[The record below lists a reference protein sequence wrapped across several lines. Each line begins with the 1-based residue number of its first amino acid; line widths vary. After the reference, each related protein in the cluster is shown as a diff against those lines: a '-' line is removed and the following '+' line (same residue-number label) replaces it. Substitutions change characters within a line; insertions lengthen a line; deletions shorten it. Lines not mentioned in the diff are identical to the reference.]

1 MELLTEK
8 GPAKSNFPVTKRRMS
23 SESSVR
29 NTFNCKG
36 TTIQIVKN
44 GLSSKRVLK
53 QQYDLRNYV
62 PDPTNSAMDMNRHS
76 M

>member
-29 NTFNCKG
+29 NMFNCKG
-36 TTIQIVKN
+36 TTIQIVKYS
-44 GLSSKRVLK
+44 LSSK

-62 PDPTNSAMDMNRHS
+62 PDLTNSAIDMNRHP